1 MEIAVL
7 ALGCFWGPEIKF
19 SKIDGIIKTEVGY
32 CGGNSSITTYKE
44 VCTGNTNH
52 AEVVKLDFDEKII
65 TYEKILK
72 IFFQI
77 HDPTTLN
84 SQGPDFGTQY
94 RSEIFYLNDNQ
105 KMIAEKVLN
114 EVNERLS
121 GKVVTKISLL
131 KNYCPAEEYHQKY
144 LESLH
149 IPGAIFFDIDENSR
163 KDTALPHMLVD
174 QMSWDKIVSNMGIKK
189 NDEIVIYDNS
199 DVISSCR
206 GWFNFIYYGHDPKLI
221 NVLNGGLRKWLKEKK
236 KVTDEISNI
245 DKSDYKGSERKDLV
259 KSKQAIDQNIDEKIF
274 TLIDARSR
282 ERFEGKIP
290 EPRKGLRSG
299 CIKNSFCIPFNDC
312 LNDDKT
318 FKNKDQLKKIFKT
331 SIENLEQ
338 KKIVFSCGS
347 GVTACVLALAYSLI
361 NDKYL
366 PCIYD
371 GSWAEYGLI

>member
-32 CGGNSSITTYKE
+32 CGGNSSVTTYKE

-105 KMIAEKVLN
+105 KIIAEKVLK

-144 LESLH
+144 
-149 IPGAIFFDIDENSR
+149 I
-163 KDTALPHMLVD
+163 
-174 QMSWDKIVSNMGIKK
+174 
-189 NDEIVIYDNS
+189 
-199 DVISSCR
+199 
-206 GWFNFIYYGHDPKLI
+206 
-221 NVLNGGLRKWLKEKK
+221 EK
-236 KVTDEISNI
+236 
-245 DKSDYKGSERKDLV
+245 R
-259 KSKQAIDQNIDEKIF
+259 
-274 TLIDARSR
+274 
-282 ERFEGKIP
+282 
-290 EPRKGLRSG
+290 
-299 CIKNSFCIPFNDC
+299 
-312 LNDDKT
+312 
-318 FKNKDQLKKIFKT
+318 
-331 SIENLEQ
+331 
-338 KKIVFSCGS
+338 
-347 GVTACVLALAYSLI
+347 
-361 NDKYL
+361 
-366 PCIYD
+366 
-371 GSWAEYGLI
+371 